1 MTSELRAVVNV
12 ATPPLSP
19 LKAIVLLDTS
29 PVKLKFVALDNLTA
43 VPVTE
48 PLKAPVNSPIK
59 TVVRSGFPTVL
70 A

>member
-1 MTSELRAVVNV
+1 V

-19 LKAIVLLDTS
+19 SNAIVLLETS

-48 PLKAPVNSPIK
+48 PLKAPLNSPINC
-59 TVVRSGFPTVL
+59 VVKSGFPTVL